1 MLKAESKRRRTKKQ
15 IQADEQA
22 ALDEENRV
30 RSERARLIQLE
41 QEMQLA
47 QQQANELQEQAARN
61 RDAAVLMGDL
71 VNAGVVKQKSDNS
84 FVVQGP

>member
-1 MLKAESKRRRTKKQ
+1 
-15 IQADEQA
+15 
-22 ALDEENRV
+22 
-30 RSERARLIQLE
+30 
-41 QEMQLA
+41 MQLA